1 MLFRAEADFS
11 MTADW
16 EGLARLE
23 VQAGNGDVEVFVS
36 DGDQIRVSG
45 TKWVRG
51 NTLEEAR
58 RKLEQVTVQ
67 ASPAADDPS
76 TFLVESSHPPTL
88 RTSSPGAAFVVE
100 VPRGCPATIHTANG
114 KLRVEGLAGEV
125 RLDTSNGRIDAK
137 DINGTLRA
145 ESSNGRITVR
155 GVVGDTRVT
164 ASNGTVDV
172 ADLRGSLDVR
182 TTNGAIR
189 AQVTPPADGHVELHT
204 SNGSIQLTVPKDLP
218 ADLRLSSSN
227 GRVRARLE
235 RVSLGGGSSSNSIT
249 WGVRFEDLAVA
260 MNGGGC
266 RVEATT
272 SNGSI
277 TLNCR

>member
-1 MLFRAEADFS
+1 
-11 MTADW
+11 
-16 EGLARLE
+16 
-23 VQAGNGDVEVFVS
+23 
-36 DGDQIRVSG
+36 
-45 TKWVRG
+45 
-51 NTLEEAR
+51 
-58 RKLEQVTVQ
+58 VQ

-204 SNGSIQLTVPKDLP
+204 DLP